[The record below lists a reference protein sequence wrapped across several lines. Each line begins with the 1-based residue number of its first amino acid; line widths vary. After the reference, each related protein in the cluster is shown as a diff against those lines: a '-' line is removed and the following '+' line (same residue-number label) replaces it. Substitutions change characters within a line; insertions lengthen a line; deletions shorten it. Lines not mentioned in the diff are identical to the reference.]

1 MSLKSTGAEGNRQFI
16 EKENMA
22 VCCAM
27 RKKKKK
33 KIVRFM
39 AIFLFNLLK
48 SFST

>member
-22 VCCAM
+22 VYCAM
-27 RKKKKK
+27 RKKK